1 MAVERKSQFFT
12 GGRTTFPWD
21 YTRGLMK
28 TSSVILR
35 RNFSLMELL
44 LAVGILGLF
53 LYICSNTLV
62 STLQMQELVVDE
74 YDDQRE
80 ESLGWSI
87 LYRDLAYVVG
97 VYYHHM
103 SLWEP
108 PQAKGPKTSTKAAN
122 ATGAKTPDPTKKKK
136 PKGKAVAND
145 ELLIFNASPDIDEP
159 FLEIV
164 TSRGRLRKTKT
175 DDDEES
181 SGSSQFR
188 KIKYYLSS
196 YQGDDEYIP
205 EGEAILRTEEIWKQ
219 PVKGKKIDT
228 EEQEFDLDNFRRHGV
243 IFGLANV
250 ELEIYNG
257 TEWIE
262 EWSSL
267 KEGDLPIAMRIS
279 FDLENGENLETIKKV
294 LPIPLSYMVV
304 GEPVEDDF

>member
-1 MAVERKSQFFT
+1 MEAFKTR
-12 GGRTTFPWD
+12 GRRTFHSP
-21 YTRGLMK
+21 YTRSPMK
-28 TSSVILR
+28 SPSAILR
-35 RNFSLMELL
+35 RSFTLMELL

-62 STLQMQELVVDE
+62 STLQMQELVVDD
-74 YDDQRE
+74 YDEQRE
-80 ESLGWSI
+80 KSLGWSI

-97 VYYHHM
+97 IYYHHM

-108 PQAKGPKTSTKAAN
+108 PQAPAKKGSTTASAATKAPP
-122 ATGAKTPDPTKKKK
+122 PDKKKK

-145 ELLIFNASPDIDEP
+145 ELLIFEASPDIDEP

-164 TSRGRLRKTKT
+164 TSRGRLHKTKT

-181 SGSSQFR
+181 KGSSQFR
-188 KIKYYLSS
+188 KIKYYLTS

-219 PVKGKKIDT
+219 PVKGKKIDD
-228 EEQEFDLDNFRRHGV
+228 EEQEFDLDSFRRHGV

-250 ELEIYNG
+250 ELEVYNG
-257 TEWIE
+257 TEWVE

-267 KEGDLPIAMRIS
+267 KEGDLPIALRIRY
-279 FDLENGENLETIKKV
+279 DLENGENVEMIKKV
-294 LPIPLSYMVV
+294 LPIPLSYRVV
-304 GEPVEDDF
+304 GEPVEEDF